1 MAPQLKRPAVLER
14 PETVLEPPKASVLER
29 PEQRVAP
36 RTAPATHHE
45 PRDAVVLGYVRT
57 PFGRYGGALA
67 LVRPDDLAAH
77 VIRVLLA
84 SVSVAGIPGT
94 EVDEVVFGASNQA
107 GEDNRNVG
115 RMAALLAGLPKDT
128 PGVTVNRLCGSGLEA
143 VNDAARRI
151 RQGEADLVVAGGVES
166 MSRAPW
172 VMLKPSE
179 AFPRGERVIADTHL
193 GWRLVNPRMIDL
205 GYHPVSLGETAEN
218 VCAQTGVSR
227 EDQDAYALRSQQ
239 RYARAKAEGFFG
251 GEIVA
256 VQTPNGKV
264 TEDEHPRA
272 DTTAEKLAK
281 LRPAFRDGGSVT
293 AGNSSGVNDGAAALV
308 IASRERARA
317 LGIRPLGRVVA
328 AATAGV
334 HPDVMGLGPVPAVR
348 KLIARTGVTPDECDA
363 IELNEAFAAQVI
375 PVMRELGMP
384 EDRTNPNGGAIAIG
398 HPIGASGARLAGTLL
413 RELERRG
420 GRYGI
425 ATACIGVGQGIA
437 TLFEREA

>member
-1 MAPQLKRPAVLER
+1 MDD
-14 PETVLEPPKASVLER
+14 
-29 PEQRVAP
+29 
-36 RTAPATHHE
+36 
-45 PRDAVVLGYVRT
+45 RDAVVLGYVRT
-57 PFGRYGGALA
+57 PFGRYGGVLA

-77 VIRVLLA
+77 VVRCVLERTGVTG
-84 SVSVAGIPGT
+84 S
-94 EVDEVVFGASNQA
+94 EVDEVVLGASNQA
-107 GEDNRNVG
+107 GEDNRNVA
-115 RMAALLAGLPKDT
+115 RMAALLAGLPTGT

-151 RQGEADLVVAGGVES
+151 RQGEADLVIAGGVES

-179 AFPRGERVIADTHL
+179 AFPRGERVVVDTYL
-193 GWRLVNPRMIDL
+193 GWRLVNPKMIEL
-205 GYHPVSLGETAEN
+205 GYHPISLGETAEN
-218 VCAQTGVSR
+218 VCAQEGIPR
-227 EDQDAYALRSQQ
+227 EEQDAYAARSQQ
-239 RYARAKAEGFFG
+239 RYAKGKADGFFA

-256 VQTPNGKV
+256 IDTPGGSV
-264 TEDEHPRA
+264 SEDEHPRP
-272 DTTAEKLAK
+272 DSTPEKLAK
-281 LRPAFRDGGSVT
+281 LKPAFRKGGTVT
-293 AGNSSGVNDGAAALV
+293 AGNSSGINDGAAALV
-308 IASRERARA
+308 VASRAKAKA

-334 HPDVMGLGPVPAVR
+334 HPDYMGLGPVPAVR
-348 KLIARTGVTPDECDA
+348 KLVERSGVAVDRCDA

-375 PVMRELGMP
+375 PVMKQLSLP
-384 EDRTNPNGGAIAIG
+384 DDRTNPNGGAIAIG

-413 RELERRG
+413 RELERRR